1 LIAIHPLQVNMKID
15 PRLIKQSVYTAS
27 GIAIG
32 GALLILIWRIDAVS
46 SALSTVIR
54 VFMPVIFGLVFAY
67 IMDPLANFFECRVF
81 TGFKK
86 DISHMNRKI
95 GVGKLHNLAVVC
107 TVVLTL
113 ALIIGFFWLALPQLV
128 GSLLGL
134 ADKLSVLPVYFEN
147 IQQWIGETFGFSSA
161 IYSVAE
167 NPLDQLGLYLEDLWT
182 AISPNVMQLLS
193 TVSGG
198 AVDAFSGLFNVITGF
213 VIAVNLLLA
222 KHMLLMQSRKTIFAI
237 SGQRT
242 AQAMFGVLGRAHVI
256 FRKYMIGI
264 ILDAALVGSICFL
277 GCTVIGVQ
285 FALLIALIVAVTN
298 FIPFFGPMIGLAT
311 GALIVLIDDPIKA
324 LWFVIFL
331 VLLQQLDGNLFV
343 PLIQGGAT
351 GVPSVWVLA
360 AIITGAGFF
369 GLVGVIMAVPVFA
382 CVYVLFKEY
391 VEYRLRKRGLP
402 ADSRSYEEKAD
413 VDSYVD
419 TSAPHGFAQT
429 LADLDE
435 KKPGAA
441 ENQTPLS
448 NFFGRFKGR
457 KAAQQGGGVLADL
470 PAKPKSESK
479 PKTPSKQEA
488 EQNAELRAIT
498 EKPAVK
504 VKVQVKKV
512 KKSKTK
518 KK

>member
-1 LIAIHPLQVNMKID
+1 
-15 PRLIKQSVYTAS
+15 
-27 GIAIG
+27 
-32 GALLILIWRIDAVS
+32 
-46 SALSTVIR
+46 
-54 VFMPVIFGLVFAY
+54 
-67 IMDPLANFFECRVF
+67 
-81 TGFKK
+81 
-86 DISHMNRKI
+86 
-95 GVGKLHNLAVVC
+95 
-107 TVVLTL
+107 VVLVL

-128 GSLLGL
+128 GSLFGL

-147 IQQWIGETFGFSSA
+147 MQQWIGETFGFSST
-161 IYSVAE
+161 IYSVVE
-167 NPLDQLGLYLEDLWT
+167 NPLDQIGMYLEDLWA

-222 KHMLLMQSRKTIFAI
+222 KNMLMMQSRKAIFAI
-237 SGQRT
+237 NGQRA

-331 VLLQQLDGNLFV
+331 VLLQQVDGNLFV

-351 GVPSVWVLA
+351 GVPSVWILA

-369 GLVGVIMAVPVFA
+369 GLIGVVMAVPVFA

-391 VEYRLRKRGLP
+391 VEYRLKMRGLP
-402 ADSRSYEEKAD
+402 ADSRSYEDKAD

-419 TSAPHGFAQT
+419 GSAPHGFAQA

-435 KKPGAA
+435 KARQKQPAQTKAQKLLGKVKKKSKTADQPEENPPAA
-441 ENQTPLS
+441 
-448 NFFGRFKGR
+448 
-457 KAAQQGGGVLADL
+457 
-470 PAKPKSESK
+470 SK
-479 PKTPSKQEA
+479 PES
-488 EQNAELRAIT
+488 ELKAIT

-504 VKVQVKKV
+504 VNVQVKKV
-512 KKSKTK
+512 KKNKAK